1 MLRPSAR
8 ERQPPWSDPDRL
20 TYEDTGAFERTQE
33 VCTRMV
39 SCQLLDGAGHW
50 VQQEQAG
57 QVIPLLLDFL
67 RQQAA
72 A

>member
-1 MLRPSAR
+1 MP
-8 ERQPPWSDPDRL
+8 
-20 TYEDTGAFERTQE
+20 TGRAQ
-33 VCTRMV
+33 V
-39 SCQLLDGAGHW
+39 SSQLLDGAGHW
-50 VQQEQAG
+50 VQQEQAE

>member
-1 MLRPSAR
+1 
-8 ERQPPWSDPDRL
+8 
-20 TYEDTGAFERTQE
+20 
-33 VCTRMV
+33 MV

-50 VQQEQAG
+50 VQQEQAE

-72 A
+72 AA